1 MRKLAAGALAAGLF
15 TSCLSVITPH
25 EAIAQASFDCRR
37 ASTPTE
43 IAMCRN
49 PDLSWLDQQ
58 MDGTFRAVLANSEN
72 PDALRQSQRQ
82 WLSDVQLCGADE
94 GCIEK
99 TYSDRILELSPN
111 PDEDPVEVMTEESP
125 TVLHS
130 EAASPDRATTAQRLV
145 PISQP
150 MENAVGEANSNSQA
164 NRDDETALLG
174 GAMIL
179 ALIVAGLVAVGA
191 TKALA
196 DYSIKRFGWPM
207 ILNWWNVLHLVSIFA
222 FLGAFS
228 VGAPMAGIVI
238 AGGLWLIVLFV
249 NVRKTNLIAG
259 LAMTTLQPF
268 LVFIMWAI
276 YGATKAKAEGR
287 RI

>member
-1 MRKLAAGALAAGLF
+1 MRKVAAGALAAGLI

-43 IAMCRN
+43 IAVCRS
-49 PDLSWLDQQ
+49 PDLAWLDQQ

-111 PDEDPVEVMTEESP
+111 PDEDPAEVTTEESP

-130 EAASPDRATTAQRLV
+130 EAASPDQATTAQRLA

-150 MENAVGEANSNSQA
+150 MENAVGETNSSSPA
-164 NRDDETALLG
+164 KRDDETALLG

-179 ALIVAGLVAVGA
+179 ALIVAGLVALGA

-196 DYSIKRFGWPM
+196 NYSIKRFGWPM

-228 VGAPMAGIVI
+228 VGAPMAGIVV

-249 NVRKTNLIAG
+249 NVRKTNLLAG
-259 LAMTTLQPF
+259 LAMTILQPF

-276 YGATKAKAEGR
+276 YGVLKAKAEGR